1 MRARARLSTG
11 ARRPSWSPGLTA
23 ALRERNRDA
32 NRGPRPPK
40 PPPSARGA
48 NPHRCRGRMCTPRA
62 RAGPSSAGGHVEPPV
77 DLEEAYD
84 TLMAYLEDYLSS
96 YDGDSNLPPFAR
108 CALERCGLSAE
119 QLAALARSGD
129 LAPAGPHQYRIIPR
143 RRPSHSPAGQQAG
156 AVGAAAAAPPTR
168 RHVAPRPAP
177 RPAPGPAARVL
188 NLCSLSCDKGAGV
201 PRAGDSIL
209 SFYFPHTFEIK
220 EQKWMREGWRSG
232 IRFFRSR
239 RRKTCS

>member
-1 MRARARLSTG
+1 
-11 ARRPSWSPGLTA
+11 
-23 ALRERNRDA
+23 
-32 NRGPRPPK
+32 
-40 PPPSARGA
+40 
-48 NPHRCRGRMCTPRA
+48 MCTPRA

-77 DLEEAYD
+77 DLEEAHD

-108 CALERCGLSAE
+108 SALERCGLSSE

-177 RPAPGPAARVL
+177 RPSPRPAARIIAFIF
-188 NLCSLSCDKGAGV
+188 NLLSCLLLKSLQLPPKTETRV
-201 PRAGDSIL
+201 VEIL
-209 SFYFPHTFEIK
+209 LEAHIVQTK
-220 EQKWMREGWRSG
+220 V
-232 IRFFRSR
+232 
-239 RRKTCS
+239 